1 MHTPHGEAQKARAAL
16 QSIYDRYLG
25 HICGVKY
32 ATPSAMLLE
41 ELGLAPLQVFWWRR
55 TLEFWNKIA
64 TSPVGSLFH
73 TVLLDNLDDAFS
85 VANGAKNF
93 SGSIAACLQSVGQ
106 PMPFGRDGVPI
117 LEVSTIIEA
126 LRQHL
131 GGTHDYAL
139 HCPRAAPS
147 VGVVACTYHHWFRPF
162 SRHRRYCQLPVSNTR
177 MQRFLQF
184 RLGSHQLPI
193 VLGRFAGG
201 QHVARANRVCTH
213 CGSVAVADEL
223 HMIFECPALQAVRQR
238 YAPLF
243 STDTNTMRSFFA
255 QQDHMQVFKF
265 VLDCLDVFH
274 I

>member
-1 MHTPHGEAQKARAAL
+1 MHTPRGEAQKARIAL
-16 QSIYDRYLG
+16 QSIYGRYLR

-41 ELGLAPLQVFWWRR
+41 ELGLTPLQVFWWRR

-64 TSPVGSLFH
+64 ASPVGSLFH
-73 TVLLDNLDDAFS
+73 TILLDNLDDAFS
-85 VANGAKNF
+85 VGNGAGNF
-93 SGSIAACLQSVGQ
+93 CGSIATCLQSVGQ
-106 PMPFGRDGVPI
+106 PMPLGRGAVPV
-117 LEVSTIIEA
+117 LEVGSIVDA

-131 GGTHDYAL
+131 GSTHDYAL
-139 HCPRAAPS
+139 HCLRAAPS
-147 VGVVACTYHHWFRPF
+147 VGVVACTYHHWFRLF
-162 SRHRRYCQLPVSNTR
+162 SQRRRYCQLPVSGRR

-184 RLGSHQLPI
+184 RLGSHQLQI
-193 VLGRFAGG
+193 VLGCFAGG
-201 QHVARANRVCTH
+201 QNVARAYRVCTH
-213 CGSVAVADEL
+213 CGRMAVADGL
-223 HMIFECPALQAVRQR
+223 HMIFECPALQAVRQQ

-255 QQDHMQVFKF
+255 QQDHMQFFRF